1 METKIKVFDVI
12 LVLVLIGAVIFLVN
26 GFSNKVREAEAVF
39 NESML
44 VSEVGSD
51 LPSISEGELF
61 TMLKENPYSAK
72 VMFETPTK
80 ITGVVKSISTN
91 GMTIT
96 LSSGGVEVDC
106 VVREIYLLGNVYK
119 RQHSGKEVFIE
130 QRDVFKKYT
139 QQLSKGDTIT
149 LIGYELRDKNESDGY
164 IIKVRNFDILDMV
177 TNMGLEDEE
186 ALFDELNL
194 FDEVV
199 DGKSE

>member
-1 METKIKVFDVI
+1 METKFKIFDVI
-12 LVLVLIGAVIFLVN
+12 LVLVLIGVIILLVN
-26 GFSNKVREAEAVF
+26 GFSNKVREDKAAF
-39 NESML
+39 NEPML

-51 LPSISEGELF
+51 VPSISEGELF
-61 TMLKENPYSAK
+61 IMLKENPYSAK

-96 LSSGGVEVDC
+96 LSSGSVEVDC
-106 VVREIYLLGNVYK
+106 VVRDIYLLGNVYK
-119 RQHSGKEVFIE
+119 RQHSGKEVFIQ
-130 QRDVFKKYT
+130 QRDVLKKYT
-139 QQLSKGDTIT
+139 QQLSNGDTIT